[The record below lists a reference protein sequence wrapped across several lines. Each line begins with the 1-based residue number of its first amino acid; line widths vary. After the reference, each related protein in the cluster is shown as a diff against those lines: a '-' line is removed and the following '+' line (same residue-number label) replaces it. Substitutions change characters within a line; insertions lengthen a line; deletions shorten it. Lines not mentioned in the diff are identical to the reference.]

1 VNWDSFVDVEEEK
14 YAVHHS
20 GIHHYE
26 VAIGQFSYLILKNV
40 THLGMSWILYS
51 EYVYTLL
58 LYIDDV

>member
-1 VNWDSFVDVEEEK
+1 MDVEEEK

-26 VAIGQFSYLILKNV
+26 VAIGQFSYLILINV
-40 THLGMSWILYS
+40 TRLGMSWILYS